1 MVKLLFWGLL
11 IWLAFKYLPPLLKRF
26 STHST
31 PQDAPRDPN
40 AQDMVRCAHCGVF
53 VLRSEALFQGD
64 LAYCGETHRKAGPNP

>member
-1 MVKLLFWGLL
+1 MVKLLLWGLL
-11 IWLAFKYLPPLLKRF
+11 LWLAFKYLPPLLKRF

-40 AQDMVRCAHCGVF
+40 AQDMVRCAHGGGF
-53 VLRSEALFQGD
+53 VLRSEALFQGA